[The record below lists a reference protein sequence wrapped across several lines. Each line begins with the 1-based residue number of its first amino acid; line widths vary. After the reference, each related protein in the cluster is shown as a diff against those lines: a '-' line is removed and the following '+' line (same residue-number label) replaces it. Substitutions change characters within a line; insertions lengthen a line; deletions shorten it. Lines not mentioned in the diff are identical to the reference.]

1 MSVSFAGL
9 REEAAER
16 QGAPAPEALGPFAGG
31 VAVATKPVTTRRKKW
46 RPVKDQ
52 SKFEAQLDPGFAD
65 ELAAEVPGGELLHQC
80 IQCGTC
86 SSVCPVSAYMDLT
99 PRRLIAMSR
108 AGARDDVLHS
118 VSPWVCT
125 SCYACT
131 VECPKRI
138 PITDIMHALRRI
150 SLREKTY
157 PRRFTTPVMTRA
169 FVEMIH
175 DRGRSTESWISM
187 KLYLKTNPAKLIKN
201 AGIGQRLV
209 RQGRLGL
216 RREAIRDRKKLRE
229 MLEAVSR

>member
-1 MSVSFAGL
+1 
-9 REEAAER
+9 
-16 QGAPAPEALGPFAGG
+16 
-31 VAVATKPVTTRRKKW
+31 VTGKRKKW

-65 ELAAEVPGGELLHQC
+65 EIADEVTDGELLHQC

-86 SSVCPVSAYMDLT
+86 SSACPVSAYMDLT
-99 PRRLIAMSR
+99 PRRLIAMTR

-138 PITDIMHALRRI
+138 PITEIMHALRRI

-157 PRRFTTPVMTRA
+157 PRRFTTPVMTEE
-169 FVEMIH
+169 FVDMIH

-187 KLYLKTNPAKLIKN
+187 KLYLKTNPVKLLKN
-201 AGIGQRLV
+201 ALIGQRLI

-216 RREAIRDRKKLRE
+216 KRESIRDRDKLRT
-229 MLEAVSR
+229 MLKEVSS

>member
-1 MSVSFAGL
+1 MSVSVAD
-9 REEAAER
+9 RAEETAE
-16 QGAPAPEALGPFAGG
+16 GPGPPAPTGPGPVGGGAAPARRPVAG
-31 VAVATKPVTTRRKKW
+31 KRKRW

-52 SKFEAQLDPGFAD
+52 SKFEAHLDPGFPD
-65 ELAAEVPGGELLHQC
+65 EIAAEVAGGELLHQC

-99 PRRLIAMSR
+99 PRRLIAMTR

-157 PRRFTTPVMTRA
+157 PRRFTTPVMTRE
-169 FVEMIH
+169 FVDMIH

-216 RREAIRDRKKLRE
+216 RREAIRDRRKLRE
-229 MLEAVSR
+229 MLEAVAR

>member
-1 MSVSFAGL
+1 MSVSFAGPKD
-9 REEAAER
+9 EAAGG
-16 QGAPAPEALGPFAGG
+16 QGTPAPEALGPAGG
-31 VAVATKPVTTRRKKW
+31 GVATKPVTTKRKKW

-52 SKFEAQLDPGFAD
+52 SKFEAQLDPAFAA

-157 PRRFTTPVMTRA
+157 PRRFTTPVMTRE
-169 FVEMIH
+169 FVDMIH

-187 KLYLKTNPAKLIKN
+187 KLYLKTNPVKLLKN

>member
-1 MSVSFAGL
+1 MATVLQAPTAEPALEPIGSP
-9 REEAAER
+9 AAEPQPR
-16 QGAPAPEALGPFAGG
+16 
-31 VAVATKPVTTRRKKW
+31 PVTGKRKRW

-52 SKFEAQLDPGFAD
+52 SKFEAQLDPAFAT
-65 ELAAEVPGGELLHQC
+65 EIAAEVEDGDLLHRC

-99 PRRLIAMSR
+99 PRRLIAMTR

-118 VSPWVCT
+118 MTPWVCV

-138 PITDIMHALRRI
+138 PITEIMHAMRRI

-157 PRRFTTPVMTRA
+157 PRRFTTPVMTEE
-169 FVEMIH
+169 FVDMIE

-187 KLYLKTNPAKLIKN
+187 KLYLKTNPGLLLKN
-201 AGIGQRLV
+201 AGLATRLF
-209 RQGRLGL
+209 RQGRLGVKRASIRKRKDL
-216 RREAIRDRKKLRE
+216 RTLLKA
-229 MLEAVSR
+229 ASS

>member
-1 MSVSFAGL
+1 MTG
-9 REEAAER
+9 
-16 QGAPAPEALGPFAGG
+16 
-31 VAVATKPVTTRRKKW
+31 KRKKW

-65 ELAAEVPGGELLHQC
+65 EIADEVTDGELLHQC

-86 SSVCPVSAYMDLT
+86 SSACPVSAYMDLT
-99 PRRLIAMSR
+99 PRRLIAMTR

-138 PITDIMHALRRI
+138 PITEIMHALRRI

-157 PRRFTTPVMTRA
+157 PRRFTTPVMTEE
-169 FVEMIH
+169 FVDMIH

-187 KLYLKTNPAKLIKN
+187 KLYLKTNPVKLLKN
-201 AGIGQRLV
+201 ALIGQRLI

-216 RREAIRDRKKLRE
+216 KRESIRDRDKLRT
-229 MLEAVSR
+229 MLKEVSS

>member
-1 MSVSFAGL
+1 VGAL
-9 REEAAER
+9 AQTLEAPT
-16 QGAPAPEALGPFAGG
+16 QAPTLEPISPPAH
-31 VAVATKPVTTRRKKW
+31 KPVTGKRKKW

-52 SKFEAQLDPGFAD
+52 SKFEAQLDPGFA
-65 ELAAEVPGGELLHQC
+65 AEIAEEVEDGELLHQC

-99 PRRLIAMSR
+99 PRRLIAMTR

-118 VSPWVCT
+118 MTPWVCV

-138 PITDIMHALRRI
+138 PITEIMHAMRRI

-157 PRRFTTPVMTRA
+157 PRRFTTPVMTKE
-169 FVEMIH
+169 FVDMIE

-187 KLYLKTNPAKLIKN
+187 KLYLKTNPGLLLKNAKL
-201 AGIGQRLV
+201 ATRLF
-209 RQGRLGL
+209 RQGRIGVKRASIRHRKDL
-216 RREAIRDRKKLRE
+216 RTLLK
-229 MLEAVSR
+229 AVSS

>member
-1 MSVSFAGL
+1 MAQTL
-9 REEAAER
+9 EAPTR
-16 QGAPAPEALGPFAGG
+16 APTIEPIPSPAHM
-31 VAVATKPVTTRRKKW
+31 PVTGKRKRW

-52 SKFEAQLDPGFAD
+52 SKFEAQLDPGFA
-65 ELAAEVPGGELLHQC
+65 AEIAEEVEDGELLHQC

-86 SSVCPVSAYMDLT
+86 SSVCPLSAYMDLT

-138 PITDIMHALRRI
+138 PITEIMHALRRI
-150 SLREKTY
+150 SMREKTY
-157 PRRFTTPVMTRA
+157 PRRFITPVMTRA
-169 FVEMIH
+169 FTEMIRS
-175 DRGRSTESWISM
+175 RGRSTESWISL
-187 KLYLKTNPAKLIKN
+187 KLYLKTRPSELLKN
-201 AGIGQRLV
+201 VPVGSRLM

-216 RREAIRDRKKLRE
+216 KRESIAAREDLRT
-229 MLEAVSR
+229 MLEVMAK